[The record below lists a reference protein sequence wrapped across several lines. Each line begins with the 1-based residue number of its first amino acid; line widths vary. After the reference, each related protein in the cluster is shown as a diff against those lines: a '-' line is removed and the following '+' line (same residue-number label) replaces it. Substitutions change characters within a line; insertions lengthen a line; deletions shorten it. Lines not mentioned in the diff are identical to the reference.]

1 MTEIE
6 HKEIENNERIQ
17 SMLHNILEKVSIIQ
31 KDFERNGETHYDYI
45 LEKLSSAQWDLNVLI
60 KMANDRKDLDKR
72 DKI

>member
-1 MTEIE
+1 M
-6 HKEIENNERIQ
+6 IENNERIQ

-60 KMANDRKDLDKR
+60 KIANDKKDLDKR

>member
-1 MTEIE
+1 M
-6 HKEIENNERIQ
+6 IENNERIQ

-45 LEKLSSAQWDLNVLI
+45 FEKLSSAQWDLNVLI

>member
-1 MTEIE
+1 M
-6 HKEIENNERIQ
+6 IENNNRIQ

-60 KMANDRKDLDKR
+60 KMASDRKDLDKR

>member
-1 MTEIE
+1 M
-6 HKEIENNERIQ
+6 IENNNRIQ

-45 LEKLSSAQWDLNVLI
+45 LEKLNSAQWDLNVLI

>member
-1 MTEIE
+1 M
-6 HKEIENNERIQ
+6 IENNNRIQ
-17 SMLHNILEKVSIIQ
+17 NMLHNILEKVSIIQ

>member
-1 MTEIE
+1 M
-6 HKEIENNERIQ
+6 IENNERIQ

-45 LEKLSSAQWDLNVLI
+45 LEKLNSAQWDLNVLI
-60 KMANDRKDLDKR
+60 KIANDRKDLDKR

>member
-1 MTEIE
+1 M
-6 HKEIENNERIQ
+6 IENNGRIQ

-72 DKI
+72 DEI

>member
-1 MTEIE
+1 M
-6 HKEIENNERIQ
+6 IENNGRIQ

-60 KMANDRKDLDKR
+60 KIANDRKDLDKR
-72 DKI
+72 DKK

>member
-1 MTEIE
+1 M
-6 HKEIENNERIQ
+6 IENNERIQ

-31 KDFERNGETHYDYI
+31 KDFERNRETHYDYI

-60 KMANDRKDLDKR
+60 KIANDRKDLDKR

>member
-1 MTEIE
+1 M
-6 HKEIENNERIQ
+6 IENNGRIQ

>member
-1 MTEIE
+1 M
-6 HKEIENNERIQ
+6 IENNERIQ

-45 LEKLSSAQWDLNVLI
+45 LEKLNSAQWDLNVLI

>member
-1 MTEIE
+1 M
-6 HKEIENNERIQ
+6 IENNERIQ

-60 KMANDRKDLDKR
+60 KIANDRKDLDKR

>member
-1 MTEIE
+1 MV
-6 HKEIENNERIQ
+6 ENNNRIQ

>member
-1 MTEIE
+1 M
-6 HKEIENNERIQ
+6 IENNNRIQ

-60 KMANDRKDLDKR
+60 KMANDRKELDKR

>member
-1 MTEIE
+1 L
-6 HKEIENNERIQ
+6 IENNERIQ

-60 KMANDRKDLDKR
+60 KIANDRKDLDKR
-72 DKI
+72 DKIW

>member
-1 MTEIE
+1 M
-6 HKEIENNERIQ
+6 IENNERIQ

-60 KMANDRKDLDKR
+60 KMANDRKDLDKI

>member
-1 MTEIE
+1 M
-6 HKEIENNERIQ
+6 IENNNRIQ

-45 LEKLSSAQWDLNVLI
+45 LEKLSSAQWDLKVLI

>member
-1 MTEIE
+1 M
-6 HKEIENNERIQ
+6 IENNNRIQ

-45 LEKLSSAQWDLNVLI
+45 LEKLNSAQWDLNVLI
-60 KMANDRKDLDKR
+60 KMANDRKDLDKG

>member
-1 MTEIE
+1 
-6 HKEIENNERIQ
+6 
-17 SMLHNILEKVSIIQ
+17 MLHNILEKVSIIQ

-60 KMANDRKDLDKR
+60 KMANDRKDLDKI

>member
-1 MTEIE
+1 M
-6 HKEIENNERIQ
+6 IENNNRIQ

-60 KMANDRKDLDKR
+60 KMVNDRKDLDKR

>member
-1 MTEIE
+1 M
-6 HKEIENNERIQ
+6 IENNERIQ

-60 KMANDRKDLDKR
+60 KMANDRKNLDKR